1 MINLAPVSA
10 PSDRARDANIV
21 NQLKRYRRFGFMTML
36 IFLGSLMSW
45 SVLASL
51 QGAVA
56 TAGQF
61 VVASDVKKVQ
71 HPTGGVVGELLV
83 KDGDRVNAGDVV
95 IRLDDTLL
103 RANYQI
109 VAKQLDEFAVRRS
122 RLEAER
128 DGAASIELP
137 AEFLQREN
145 SPELTKL
152 LASEQRLFETRRS
165 AKDGQRSQLRKRVTQ
180 LHDEIRGL
188 KAQQAAKEE
197 ESRIIAIELKGVED
211 LYRRNLIQLT
221 RLSALQRDAASL
233 QGQTGQLVA
242 QMAQAEGKI
251 AETELQIIQLDED
264 QRSEVMKEL
273 REIQAKTGELVER
286 RTAAADQLKRVD
298 LRSPN
303 TGVVHQLAVHTVGG
317 VIQAGEPAMLIIPV
331 EDDLQV
337 EARVLPTDIDQITL
351 GQSARA
357 KVLAGQ
363 QSTNPELRGTVVR
376 IAADVT
382 RDDKQSPPFYSVRI
396 ALPKSEFERM
406 GETKIIAGMQAE
418 VFIETTVRTPLEYLI
433 KPISDHLGRTF
444 RER

>member
-1 MINLAPVSA
+1 M
-10 PSDRARDANIV
+10 
-21 NQLKRYRRFGFMTML
+21 
-36 IFLGSLMSW
+36 
-45 SVLASL
+45 
-51 QGAVA
+51 
-56 TAGQF
+56 
-61 VVASDVKKVQ
+61 
-71 HPTGGVVGELLV
+71 
-83 KDGDRVNAGDVV
+83 
-95 IRLDDTLL
+95 
-103 RANYQI
+103 
-109 VAKQLDEFAVRRS
+109 
-122 RLEAER
+122 
-128 DGAASIELP
+128 
-137 AEFLQREN
+137 
-145 SPELTKL
+145 
-152 LASEQRLFETRRS
+152 
-165 AKDGQRSQLRKRVTQ
+165 
-180 LHDEIRGL
+180 
-188 KAQQAAKEE
+188 
-197 ESRIIAIELKGVED
+197 
-211 LYRRNLIQLT
+211 IQLT

-233 QGQTGQLVA
+233 QGQTGQLTA

-251 AETELQIIQLDED
+251 AEIELQIIQLDED

-273 REIQAKTGELVER
+273 REIQAKSGELVER
-286 RTAAADQLKRVD
+286 RAAAADQLKRVD

-317 VIQAGEPAMLIIPV
+317 VIQAGEPAMLIIPI

-382 RDDKQSPPFYSVRI
+382 RDDKQSPPFYSVRV

-418 VFIETTVRTPLEYLI
+418 VFIETTVRTPLEYLM